1 MPQFIYTARDANGR
15 TVKAVRA
22 ADTEMGLVSIL
33 RKEGLVVTSVAPASS
48 ASKPK
53 AKRKGKKV
61 KTKDLAILCRQLAA
75 MLEAGLPV
83 LESLDGISDQIENP
97 TLGEILTE
105 VSHDIEAG
113 STLSQSMGKHDQV
126 FSTLFISM
134 VRSGEESG
142 ALPPVLSRLAGY
154 LEARDALTR
163 KIISASTY
171 PAFIAVFF
179 AGAIIAVMF
188 FLIPRFEDIFADF
201 DMTLPPMTQ
210 VLIATS
216 RFLGDNIILELLIVA
231 GGSYFLWK
239 WWRTPGGKKQID
251 ALMLKAPLF
260 GKLIR
265 KAAVARFSRTL
276 GTLLSNGVTVIAAL
290 EIVGETA
297 GNTVVKEAIDG
308 VGIGVVNGATI
319 SEKLAESPVFPK
331 MVVSMV
337 SAGESSG
344 NLPDMLEK
352 IADFYTDEVDAAI
365 MGLTAMIEPALIVGL
380 GGVVA
385 VVVLAI
391 YLPIFS
397 MATGIQ

>member
-1 MPQFIYTARDANGR
+1 MPEFIYTAKDEKGR
-15 TVKAVRA
+15 TVKATRA

-33 RKEGLVVTSVAPASS
+33 RKEGLVVTSVMPAS
-48 ASKPK
+48 ATSKPK

-75 MLEAGLPV
+75 MLDAGLPV
-83 LESLDGISDQIENP
+83 LESLDGISDQIENQ
-97 TLGEILTE
+97 TLSEVLIE

-113 STLSQSMGKHDQV
+113 STLSQAMGKHERV

-142 ALPPVLSRLAGY
+142 ALPQVLSRLAQY

-163 KIISASTY
+163 KIVSASTY

-179 AGAIIAVMF
+179 VGAIIAVMF

-210 VLIATS
+210 ILIATS
-216 RFLGDNIILELLIVA
+216 RFLGNNILIELLVL
-231 GGSYFLWK
+231 GVGTFLLWK
-239 WWRTPGGKKQID
+239 WWKTPAGKKRID
-251 ALMLKAPLF
+251 GLMLKAPLF

-297 GNTVVKEAIDG
+297 GNTVVQEAIDG
-308 VGIGVVNGATI
+308 VGLGVVNGATI

-365 MGLTAMIEPALIVGL
+365 NGLTAMIEPALIVGL

>member
-1 MPQFIYTARDANGR
+1 MPEFIYTAKDEKGR
-15 TVKAVRA
+15 TVKATRK
-22 ADTEMGLVSIL
+22 ADTEMGLVSNL

-48 ASKPK
+48 AGKSKAP
-53 AKRKGKKV
+53 RRGKKV
-61 KTKDLAILCRQLAA
+61 KTKDLAILCRQLSA

-83 LESLDGISDQIENP
+83 LESLDGISDQVENQ
-97 TLGEILTE
+97 TLAVVLVE

-113 STLSQSMGKHDQV
+113 STLSQSLGKHDRV
-126 FSTLFISM
+126 FSLLFVSM

-142 ALPPVLSRLAGY
+142 ALPAVLSRLAGY

-179 AGAIIAVMF
+179 VAAIIAVMF
-188 FLIPRFEDIFADF
+188 FLMPRFEDIFADF

-210 VLIATS
+210 LLISTS
-216 RFLGDNIILELLIVA
+216 RFLGNNILWEVLIV
-231 GGSYFLWK
+231 GVGSYLLWK
-239 WWRTPGGKKQID
+239 WWRTPVGKKRID
-251 ALMLKAPLF
+251 GLTLKAPLF
-260 GKLIR
+260 GKLIQ
-265 KAAVARFSRTL
+265 KAAIARFSRTL
-276 GTLLSNGVTVIAAL
+276 GTLLTNGVTVIAAL
-290 EIVGETA
+290 DIVGETA
-297 GNTVVKEAIDG
+297 GNTVIKEAIDE
-308 VGIGVVNGATI
+308 VGLGVVNGSTI
-319 SEKLAESPVFPK
+319 SEKLAESWVFPK

-344 NLPDMLEK
+344 CLPDMLEK

-365 MGLTAMIEPALIVGL
+365 TGLTAMIEPALIVGL

-391 YLPIFS
+391 YMPIFQ

>member
-1 MPQFIYTARDANGR
+1 MPEFIYTAKDANGR
-15 TVKAVRA
+15 SVKATRS
-22 ADTEMGLVSIL
+22 ADTEMGLVSTL
-33 RKEGLVVTSVAPASS
+33 RKEGLVVTSVVPAS
-48 ASKPK
+48 AAAKPK
-53 AKRKGKKV
+53 ASRRGKKV

-83 LESLDGISDQIENP
+83 LESLDGISDQIENQ
-97 TLGEILTE
+97 TLAAVLIE
-105 VSHDIEAG
+105 VSRDIEAG
-113 STLSQSMGKHDQV
+113 STLSQALEKHKRI

-134 VRSGEESG
+134 IRSGEESG
-142 ALPPVLSRLAGY
+142 ALPAVLSRLASY
-154 LEARDALTR
+154 LESRDALTR
-163 KIISASTY
+163 KIRSASTY

-179 AGAIIAVMF
+179 VGAIIAVMF

-201 DMTLPPMTQ
+201 DMALPPLTQ
-210 VLIATS
+210 FLITAS
-216 RFLGDNIILELLIVA
+216 RFLGGNIVWEVLILGL
-231 GGSYFLWK
+231 GSYLLWR
-239 WWRTPGGKKQID
+239 WWKTPAGKKRMD
-251 ALMLKAPLF
+251 DLMLKVPLF

-290 EIVGETA
+290 DIVSETA
-297 GNTVVKEAIDG
+297 GNTVIKEAIDG
-308 VGIGVVNGATI
+308 VGTGVVNGATI

-365 MGLTAMIEPALIVGL
+365 SGLTAMIEPAMIVGL

-391 YLPIFS
+391 YLPIFQ
-397 MATGIQ
+397 MATGVQ